1 MEKRNRLA
9 EEKSPYLLQH
19 RHNPVDWFP
28 WGKEAFERARAEGK
42 LIFLSIGYSTC
53 HWCHVM
59 ERESFENVEVAA
71 FLNEHFVSV
80 KVDREERPDVD
91 KIYMT
96 AVQAMAGQGGWPLS
110 VFLTGELKPFYGGTY
125 FPPFG
130 ASGRP
135 GFLDLLRALS
145 EAWRDR
151 RGEVLRSSADLHERL
166 SQLCDS
172 SSATGY
178 PLSPVTLD
186 KAAALFRQE
195 YDPVDGGFGRAPKF
209 PRPSLPVFLL
219 RHGVRSGNQSEVQ
232 MVLRTCERMAK
243 GGICDQIG
251 GGFARYSVDSKW
263 LVPHFEK
270 MLYDNAQLVGLYLDA
285 FLVSGEERFAQTA
298 REILKYVRR
307 DITHEQGGFFS
318 AEDADSEGK
327 EGKFYCWTRSELEAL
342 LEREEFEVF
351 ARHYGVTERG
361 NFVDHSDP
369 NPLPGQNVLSVL
381 DENLSEKEWKILAQA
396 KRKVFAARCR
406 RVRPHL
412 DDKVLVSWNGLML
425 GAAARA
431 YGVLGDS
438 DYLALA
444 ERNFRFLWTA
454 FWDESAVCLGHCW
467 REGEADAVPL
477 LQGYACFLSGI
488 VDLYEVTLNSQY
500 LRAGVAVADA
510 MIRRFFDE
518 SRGGFWQSGVESVDL
533 ILRFKEDYDGAE
545 PSGNSLAMLALQKL
559 AAICGREDYQKTVE
573 KCFEAFAERL
583 DQLPQALPLMLLAL
597 DYRLEPPRRIVIG
610 GNGAVEETR
619 RLIRAAHSV
628 YQPNKVVLG
637 TEGAYDSF
645 VVGLPSGKGAVA
657 YLCSGQSCREPSSDP
672 AVVQRFLQS

>member
-1 MEKRNRLA
+1 MEKVNRLA
-9 EEKSPYLLQH
+9 GEKSPYLLQH

-28 WGKEAFERARAEGK
+28 WGEEAFEKARAEGK
-42 LIFLSIGYSTC
+42 PIFLSIGYSTC

-59 ERESFENVEVAA
+59 ERESFENGDVAA

-130 ASGRP
+130 VSGRP
-135 GFLDLLRALS
+135 GFLDLLRGLA

-151 RGEVLRSSADLHERL
+151 REEVLRSSADLHERL
-166 SQLCDS
+166 IQLCDS

-178 PLSPVTLD
+178 PLSPAVLD

-209 PRPSLPVFLL
+209 PRPSLPAFLL
-219 RHGVRSGNQSEVQ
+219 RHGVRSGNKGEVQ

-270 MLYDNAQLVGLYLDA
+270 MLYDNAQLIGLYLDA
-285 FLVSGEERFAQTA
+285 FLVSGEDRFAQTA
-298 REILKYVRR
+298 REILDYVRR
-307 DITHEQGGFFS
+307 DMTHEQGGFFS

-327 EGKFYCWTRSELEAL
+327 EGKFYCWTRSELEML
-342 LEREEFEVF
+342 LEREEFQVF
-351 ARHYGVTERG
+351 ARHYGVTEQG

-369 NPLPGQNVLSVL
+369 NPLPGQNVLSVV

-444 ERNFRFLWTA
+444 ERNFRFLWTT

-477 LQGYACFLSGI
+477 LQGYACLVSGV

-500 LRAGVAVADA
+500 LRAGVALADA

-518 SRGGFWQSGVESVDL
+518 ARGGFWQSGVESADL

-597 DYRLEPPRRIVIG
+597 DYRLEPPRRVVICG
-610 GNGAVEETR
+610 DRAAEETR
-619 RLIRAAHSV
+619 QLIRAAHSV

-645 VVGLPSGKGAVA
+645 VAGLPAGKGSVA
-657 YLCSGQSCREPSSDP
+657 YLCAGQSCREPSSDP
-672 AVVQRFLQS
+672 EVVRQFLQS

>member
-1 MEKRNRLA
+1 MEKTNRLA

-28 WGKEAFERARAEGK
+28 WGEEAFEKARAEGK
-42 LIFLSIGYSTC
+42 PIFLSIGYSTC

-59 ERESFENVEVAA
+59 ERESFENADVAA

-96 AVQAMAGQGGWPLS
+96 AVQAMVGQGGWPLS

-130 ASGRP
+130 GAGRP
-135 GFLDLLRALS
+135 GFLDLLRALA

-151 RGEVLRSSADLHERL
+151 RDGVLRSSADLHERL

-172 SSATGY
+172 SSATNC
-178 PLSPVTLD
+178 PLSPSTLD

-209 PRPSLPVFLL
+209 PRPSLPAFLL
-219 RHGVRSGNQSEVQ
+219 RHGVRSGNESEVQ

-243 GGICDQIG
+243 GGVCDQIG

-263 LVPHFEK
+263 IVPHFEK
-270 MLYDNAQLVGLYLDA
+270 MLYDNAQLIGLYLDA

-298 REILKYVRR
+298 REILEYVRR
-307 DITHEQGGFFS
+307 NMTHAQGGFFS

-327 EGKFYCWTRSELEAL
+327 EGKFYCWTQSELEVL

-351 ARHYGVTERG
+351 ARHYGVTEQG

-369 NPLPGQNVLSVL
+369 NPLPGQNVLSIV

-444 ERNFRFLWTA
+444 ERNFRFLWTT
-454 FWDESAVCLGHCW
+454 FWDENAACLGHRW

-477 LQGYACFLSGI
+477 LQGYACFLSGV
-488 VDLYEVTLNSQY
+488 VDLYEVTLNPQY
-500 LRAGVAVADA
+500 LRAVVVVADT

-518 SRGGFWQSGVESVDL
+518 ARGGFWQSGVESADL

-559 AAICGREDYQKTVE
+559 AAVCGREDYQKTAN

-597 DYRLEPPRRIVIG
+597 DYRLEPPRRIVICG
-610 GNGAVEETR
+610 ERAAEETR

-637 TEGAYDSF
+637 AEGAYDSF
-645 VVGLPSGKGAVA
+645 VAGLPSGKGSIA
-657 YLCSGQSCREPSSDP
+657 YLCDGRACREASSEP
-672 AVVQRFLQS
+672 AVVRRFLQS